1 MAAGNANDTF
11 LLVDMGTNAEI
22 VLFDGENYYCTSASA
37 GPALEGASL
46 SCGVASVRGAIN
58 HLSIDNGRCTYTTI
72 GGEAPIGLCG
82 SGVIDLIHQ
91 LKRNELIDSGGL
103 LVEEYLEEGYPVAD
117 NIKITAEDIQ
127 QVLLAKSAIYSAITL
142 LVKEANMSFD
152 DINHLYVSGGLGAS
166 IGVCFI
172 RVRFFFLGGGG
183 PVLF

>member
-1 MAAGNANDTF
+1 M
-11 LLVDMGTNAEI
+11 
-22 VLFDGENYYCTSASA
+22 
-37 GPALEGASL
+37 
-46 SCGVASVRGAIN
+46 
-58 HLSIDNGRCTYTTI
+58 
-72 GGEAPIGLCG
+72 CG

-166 IGVCFI
+166 IGVWAAAGIGIFPKELLPKFEAVGNTSLRGAI
-172 RVRFFFLGGGG
+172 EYVLDSNETVLEDIKAKSKVVILNDNPEFEKIFLEN
-183 PVLF
+183 LYL